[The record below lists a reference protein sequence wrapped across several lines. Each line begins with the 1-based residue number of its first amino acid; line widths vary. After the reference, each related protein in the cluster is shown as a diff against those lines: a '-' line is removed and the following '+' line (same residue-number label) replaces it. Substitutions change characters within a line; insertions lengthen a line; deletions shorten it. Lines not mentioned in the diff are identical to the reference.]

1 MSLFNGK
8 TTAEYWIIDDNNGGD
23 NNDYN
28 LMVIDD
34 NR

>member
-1 MSLFNGK
+1 MVKNG
-8 TTAEYWIIDDNNGGD
+8 EHWIIDDNNGGD

-34 NR
+34 NRLQ